1 MPRCSDK
8 DTGDYS
14 TPLSLQQVICT
25 AIGIAVLTLGFFGK
39 AQEESRLAY
48 VTVMAVSPQQLHLFF
63 FYALRGQLQRWEK
76 SLWAP
81 GPTPI
86 YCLLQDAKK
95 TEYGALSHFI
105 LWHME
110 SQPIFKSRHLRK
122 HFQLKS
128 TDEWAPT
135 KIKSQ
140 KYLSAACQGSCC
152 TLEPFIIH
160 GALKRA

>member
-63 FYALRGQLQRWEK
+63 FM
-76 SLWAP
+76 
-81 GPTPI
+81 
-86 YCLLQDAKK
+86 
-95 TEYGALSHFI
+95 LSGD
-105 LWHME
+105 
-110 SQPIFKSRHLRK
+110 SDK
-122 HFQLKS
+122 
-128 TDEWAPT
+128 DE
-135 KIKSQ
+135 
-140 KYLSAACQGSCC
+140 
-152 TLEPFIIH
+152 
-160 GALKRA
+160 KRAYELQGPHQYTACSRMQRNQSMVLSPISSYDTWNHSQSSKAGI